1 MNWKESIHSIYMKS
15 VAQPLTIVE
24 ACRLLFE
31 MKEDRKFSII
41 SAMAESKRAQAKVV
55 GAKRSI
61 DNPEDLQEFHLR
73 AQSYLIETSARSM
86 LAQTCLDMARI
97 ELAYIEY
104 LLDTLTAQS
113 EFDVGVTAWQL
124 VQEIESA
131 YELVWAALTTPL
143 QGDAMRSF
151 ASHERTVQ
159 MYKVVKHFEDKMVTR
174 PEVIE
179 QFRQMWPEIGT
190 LYGFSDSSPKFHET
204 LTPFFDSERVRKLT
218 QDYQK
223 LSFLKQSEEAIID
236 DSLKVARRL
245 M

>member
-15 VAQPLTIVE
+15 VAQPLTVVE

-124 VQEIESA
+124 VQEVESA

-151 ASHERTVQ
+151 ASHESQPVYRS
-159 MYKVVKHFEDKMVTR
+159 K
-174 PEVIE
+174 VIE
-179 QFRQMWPEIGT
+179 QFRQVWPEVGT
-190 LYGFSDSSPKFHET
+190 LYGFSDTCPRFHET